1 MDQHNEGVGHSIRRD
16 AVSRAGSYRETLCG
30 NGGECLEQKNP
41 AASFSHR
48 LWSAS
53 AGGARPLRVSDVI
66 AVKNARSR
74 REASRIDVDLRV
86 FELVFFSDTL
96 LGVADS
102 ERAAFWDPET
112 GEPSVEFTRFGIGR
126 VS

>member
-1 MDQHNEGVGHSIRRD
+1 MPRAEESGSIVLSSIVVG
-16 AVSRAGSYRETLCG
+16 AG
-30 NGGECLEQKNP
+30 
-41 AASFSHR
+41 
-48 LWSAS
+48 W
-53 AGGARPLRVSDVI
+53 GARPLRVSDVI